1 MLDVART
8 FVPVVA
14 RLVPVRR
21 GAVRLLDIAGSHGL
35 VGAAIC
41 RRHPP
46 MRSTVLDLPQA
57 VPHARALAAR
67 EGIDDIV
74 EHRPGNLVTD
84 DFGTGWDVVVLSN
97 ILHHFEP
104 PQIAQLLRRA
114 YDAAGPE
121 GTVAIWEVE
130 RPERGARPS
139 VGDGAALFFRL
150 TSTAG
155 TYHGSEYAR
164 WLGDAGFA
172 RVTIKRSRLAAGNVL
187 VCGRR
192 ARSRSP
198 R

>member
-1 MLDVART
+1 
-8 FVPVVA
+8 
-14 RLVPVRR
+14 
-21 GAVRLLDIAGSHGL
+21 

-46 MRSTVLDLPQA
+46 MRSTVIDLPQA

-67 EGIDDIV
+67 EGIADIV
-74 EHRPGNLVTD
+74 EYRPGNLMTD

-104 PQIAQLLRRA
+104 PQIARILGRA
-114 YDAAGPE
+114 GDAAGPDA
-121 GTVAIWEVE
+121 TVAIWEVE

-155 TYHGSEYAR
+155 AYHGSEYAR
-164 WLGDAGFA
+164 WLADAGFTG
-172 RVTIKRSRLAAGNVL
+172 VTITRSRAVPGDVL

-192 ARSRSP
+192 PSNGRT
-198 R
+198 